1 MHQARMNDKVPAE
14 YLILG
19 PERQTGEQ
27 RVLTQGD
34 LQVLRDLGRRYPRME
49 DHRGLPGGGD
59 TSSDLKD
66 RHYLLQKCDVDV
78 DIPDIPER

>member
-1 MHQARMNDKVPAE
+1 
-14 YLILG
+14 
-19 PERQTGEQ
+19 
-27 RVLTQGD
+27 
-34 LQVLRDLGRRYPRME
+34 ME